1 MFSNC
6 NQLNPMFFSECNNE
20 LRGSF
25 GGIIESPNFPDAY
38 PHLRD
43 CTW

>member
-1 MFSNC
+1 
-6 NQLNPMFFSECNNE
+6 MFFSECNNE
-20 LRGSF
+20 IRGSF

-43 CTW
+43 CTWYNSHLYVREN